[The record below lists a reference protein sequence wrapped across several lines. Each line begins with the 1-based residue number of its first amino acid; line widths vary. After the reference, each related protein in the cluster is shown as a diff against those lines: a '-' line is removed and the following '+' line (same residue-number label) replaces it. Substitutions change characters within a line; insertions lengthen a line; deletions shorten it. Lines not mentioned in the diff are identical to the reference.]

1 MFIKIF
7 IFILVILTYTN
18 LSLAEER
25 AYICAVVPQFPSSYI
40 YENWDPVLKALEE
53 ETGLKFVLKTF
64 KNIPEF
70 EKSFLKGEPDF
81 AFMNPYHAVMAKRAQ
96 GYIPLIRDKN
106 PLTGI
111 LVVKKDAPYKSV
123 EDLDGKKIGFPAP
136 NAYGASLYMRAL
148 LSEVFKIKFEALYL
162 KTHDNVYR
170 NVILGNVAAG
180 GGVNQTLK
188 RQPEEIKKELRIL
201 YETPPSAPHPIVVH
215 PRVPKELR
223 EAFKKAFLKL
233 PQRENLRSFLEKVQI
248 PEPVEADYKRDYRP
262 LEKLNL
268 EKYLVLEEASP

>member
-40 YENWDPVLKALEE
+40 HENWEPLLKALEE
-53 ETGLKFVLKTF
+53 ETGVKFVLKTY
-64 KNIPEF
+64 KSIPEF
-70 EKSFLKGEPDF
+70 EKAFLKGEPDF

-123 EDLDGKKIGFPAP
+123 EDLDGKKIGFPAH
-136 NAYGASLYMRAL
+136 AAFGACLYLRAL
-148 LSEVFKIKFEALYL
+148 LSEVFKIKIEALYL

-170 NVILGNVAAG
+170 NVILGTVSAG

-188 RQPEEIKKELRIL
+188 RQPEEVKKELRIL
-201 YETPPSAPHPIVVH
+201 YETPPSAPHPIAVH
-215 PRVPKELR
+215 PRVPKEVR